1 VLKTAKNHLESET
14 KSGNHRFFVRGAG
27 FFTTFINPIGM
38 GAAKWKFLFMVNA
51 LNSSFIEMIR
61 TDSKRPVHRHDLLR
75 DLDYLFLLPRD
86 AGPNTGRIGIL

>member
-1 VLKTAKNHLESET
+1 
-14 KSGNHRFFVRGAG
+14 
-27 FFTTFINPIGM
+27 
-38 GAAKWKFLFMVNA
+38 MVNA
-51 LNSSFIEMIR
+51 LNSSFMEMTR